1 MDKRQVLEIARDSS
15 AMSEAAITGGVD
27 EADAGGQLVVVGSKN
42 PVKIAAVKGA
52 FTAVWP
58 SISWTFQGLDVAS
71 GVPDQPMGD
80 AETLE
85 GARNRAARCRELRP
99 DAAFTVGCEGG
110 CEVVGDEMTCLAW
123 MSVHSAKGVEGK
135 ASAARFFLP
144 KSMSSL
150 VASGIELGFATD
162 KVFKKHNSKQ
172 AGGCIGS
179 LTNCMI
185 TRESYYHQPLIMALL
200 PFINHDMYAE

>member
-1 MDKRQVLEIARDSS
+1 MLRSIVIQDIVQL
-15 AMSEAAITGGVD
+15 AA
-27 EADAGGQLVVVGSKN
+27 QLTVEQ
-42 PVKIAAVKGA
+42 
-52 FTAVWP
+52 P
-58 SISWTFQGLDVAS
+58 SISLA
-71 GVPDQPMGD
+71 DQPMGD

-123 MSVHSAKGVEGK
+123 MSVQSAKGVEGK

-150 VASGIELGFATD
+150 VASGTHTVLFAPPPLP
-162 KVFKKHNSKQ
+162 SP
-172 AGGCIGS
+172 
-179 LTNCMI
+179 NCD
-185 TRESYYHQPLIMALL
+185 MA
-200 PFINHDMYAE
+200 MYGATSRAHPAHVRMRGPPCRYRAWICN